1 MEPYFESTL
10 DFYRWQEY
18 DLSKGGNSLVNKQK
32 QLPFLLQLLDDD
44 VVTVRKNV
52 MSELASIGSELLTL
66 IKPHLSSL
74 NPRQHETLLRV
85 FILQRKAWL
94 KENWSCWRK
103 AKTEKAQIEKVS
115 DLIVKFQFGVDYP
128 FTVKNLLD
136 GLAAK
141 YMDLHDEINPVSLA
155 NFLFKEESFEG
166 NKEDYFNPLN
176 SNLVSVILSKSGIP
190 ISLVIIYMLL
200 GSRVGLN
207 IEGYSIPHY
216 FLART
221 IHKGKGILVDCF
233 DGGRVV
239 EIERLLTKGQNNQKH
254 LQALNL
260 VSNNRTIIKRILQ
273 NLNHAYR
280 KTGENDLSAFMIEI
294 LTIDSEQKTTEEF

>member
-1 MEPYFESTL
+1 M
-10 DFYRWQEY
+10 
-18 DLSKGGNSLVNKQK
+18 VNKQK

-44 VVTVRKNV
+44 VVAVRKNV
-52 MSELASIGSELLTL
+52 MLELASIGSELLTL

-74 NPRQHETLLRV
+74 NHRQHETLLRV
-85 FILQRKAWL
+85 FMLQRKAWL

-103 AKTEKAQIEKVS
+103 AKSKKAQIEKVS
-115 DLIVKFQFGVDYP
+115 DLIVKFQFGEDFP
-128 FTVKNLLD
+128 FTLETLLD
-136 GLAAK
+136 DLADK
-141 YMDLHDEINPVSLA
+141 YLELHDEINPVSLA
-155 NFLFKEESFEG
+155 QFLFKEESFKG
-166 NKEDYFNPLN
+166 NKQDYFNPLN

-190 ISLVIIYMLL
+190 ISLVIIYMLI

-221 IHKGKGILVDCF
+221 IYEGKGILVDCF

-239 EIERLLTKGQNNQKH
+239 EIDRLLTKGKTNQKH
-254 LQALNL
+254 ILDVNL

-280 KTGENDLSAFMIEI
+280 KAGENDLSAFMVEI
-294 LTIDSEQKTTEEF
+294 LTIDSEQKTK